1 MRDPG
6 PRPKVTRKRGP
17 KMGGDGATTMSE
29 ERPETGESAS
39 AGLLGA
45 FGLSR
50 GALLA
55 VALIAVAVWW
65 YFQSA
70 DQPLNTWETAVVV
83 LALALLVTGARTVF
97 GLLRRRAPT
106 SGKPP

>member
-1 MRDPG
+1 MAATGR
-6 PRPKVTRKRGP
+6 PRCPRSGRRRG
-17 KMGGDGATTMSE
+17 S
-29 ERPETGESAS
+29 SAS

-55 VALIAVAVWW
+55 VALLAVAVWW

-97 GLLRRRAPT
+97 GLLCRRAPT